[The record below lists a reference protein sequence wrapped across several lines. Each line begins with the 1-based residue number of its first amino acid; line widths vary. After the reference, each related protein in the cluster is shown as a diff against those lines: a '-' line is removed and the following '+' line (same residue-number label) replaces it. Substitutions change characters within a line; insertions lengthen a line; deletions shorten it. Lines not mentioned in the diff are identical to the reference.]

1 MTAESFGKITSGTE
15 AEIYTL
21 RNSGGVEVRVT
32 NFGATLVTL
41 KVPDRNGA
49 IADVVLGYDDLQSYE
64 AGRAFFGATV
74 GRYANR
80 IAHGK
85 FTLNGAAYQLPLNN
99 GQNSL
104 HGGIAGFNKRFWTA
118 KEAASD
124 DGEAVELTYLS
135 KDGEEGY
142 PGNLTATVR
151 YTVLAK
157 ENALR
162 IEYEARTDA
171 DTVVN
176 LTNHSYFNLAG
187 EGNGDILKHEVTL
200 HSDAFTPA
208 DATQIP
214 TGEIRQVQGTPFDF
228 RQATAVGARID
239 AKDEQLEL
247 GGGYDHN
254 WILKRSADGKE
265 IVAAEVCDPRSGRV
279 MQVRTTQVGVQFYSG
294 NNIAKHGLV
303 KGKGG
308 KMYDRRMALCLET
321 QHFPDSPNHPSFPT
335 TTLRAGETFR
345 SSTTFVF
352 MTR

>member
-1 MTAESFGKITSGTE
+1 MTTEGFGKTTSGQ
-15 AEIYTL
+15 AVDIYTL
-21 RNSGGVEVRVT
+21 RNSGGIEARIT

-41 KVPDRNGA
+41 KAPDRKGA
-49 IADVVLGYDDLQSYE
+49 VADVVLGYDDVQSYE
-64 AGRAFFGATV
+64 EGRAFFGATV
-74 GRYANR
+74 GRYGNR

-85 FTLNGAAYQLPLNN
+85 FSLNGATYQLPLNN

-104 HGGIAGFNKRFWTA
+104 HGGVKGFNKRIWTA
-118 KEAASD
+118 NETASG

-142 PGNLTATVR
+142 PGNLTTTVR
-151 YTVLAK
+151 YTALGK

-162 IEYEARTDA
+162 IDYEARTDA
-171 DTVVN
+171 DTIVN

-200 HSDAFTPA
+200 HSDAFTPV
-208 DATQIP
+208 DPTQIP
-214 TGEIRQVQGTPFDF
+214 TGEIRQVEGTPFDF
-228 RQATAVGARID
+228 RQAAPVGARID
-239 AKDEQLEL
+239 GKDEQLGI

-254 WILKRSADGKE
+254 WVLKPRFDEKE
-265 IVAAEVCDPRSGRV
+265 IMAAEVYDPQSGRL
-279 MQVRTTQVGVQFYSG
+279 MLVRTTQVGVQFYSG
-294 NNIAKHGLV
+294 NNIANHGLV

-308 KMYDRRMALCLET
+308 KMYNRRMGLCLET
-321 QHFPDSPNHPSFPT
+321 QHFPDSPNHASFPST
-335 TTLRAGETFR
+335 VLRPGETFR